1 MTSCNE
7 LNSNKMSIYFLVYFF
22 FFLFSAW
29 NLFISNRKKSITILL
44 MAVLGTTMIIFAGL
58 RWKTGT
64 DWENYLYYFRIIDI
78 RPFGDTA
85 MEIGYEIIVRMFKL
99 VVSSN
104 YTAFL
109 FFCATYIILITYYLL
124 YKFSPFPLFS
134 LFLLLSYSFA
144 GSGFGVRQDLSIAL
158 TLISFIFVVERS
170 LPKFVAIVLLAA
182 LIHNS
187 AIIFIP
193 AYWLYTF
200 KWNTVK
206 VLIIVVF
213 TLLCVIFSER
223 IMGTFGSLISARK
236 VELYLALG
244 METES
249 NPYSTLVKALIGR
262 LLFFAIMVGFVNY
275 EDEERKMFNGLFN
288 LYVFGIVI
296 FSIFSPISLIFGR
309 LARYYDIYQILLLP
323 LAYLYAKRAYK
334 IIIFL
339 IVTAFSVLKFT
350 TALNGAEGTFIPYK
364 TIFSK

>member
-1 MTSCNE
+1 MG
-7 LNSNKMSIYFLVYFF
+7 IYFAVYLF

-29 NLFISNRKKSITILL
+29 DLFIADRRKAIKISL
-44 MAVLGTTMIIFAGL
+44 MALLGITMVIFAGI
-58 RWKTGT
+58 RWETGT
-64 DWENYLYYFRIIDI
+64 DWENYLYYFKIIDI
-78 RPFGDTA
+78 RPIGGTA
-85 MEIGYEIIVRMFKL
+85 MEIGYEMIVRLFK
-99 VVSSN
+99 SIISTN

-109 FFCATYIILITYYLL
+109 FFCAIYIILITYFAL

-158 TLISFIFVVERS
+158 TLVSLIFIVERS
-170 LPKFVAIVLLAA
+170 LIKFVVIVLLAA

-187 AIIFIP
+187 AIIFLP
-193 AYWLYTF
+193 AYWLYSF

-206 VLIIVVF
+206 VLTVIIF
-213 TLLCVIFSER
+213 TLFCVLFSER
-223 IMGTFGSLISARK
+223 LMTTFGSLISARK
-236 VELYLALG
+236 VELYLTLG
-244 METES
+244 METDI
-249 NPYSTLVKALIGR
+249 NPYSTLIKGLLGR
-262 LLFFAIMVGFVNY
+262 FLFFVILVGFVDYKN
-275 EDEERKMFNGLFN
+275 EDRKLFSGLFN

-323 LAYLYAKRAYK
+323 LAYLYAKRVYK

-339 IVTAFSVLKFT
+339 VVSAFSLLKFA